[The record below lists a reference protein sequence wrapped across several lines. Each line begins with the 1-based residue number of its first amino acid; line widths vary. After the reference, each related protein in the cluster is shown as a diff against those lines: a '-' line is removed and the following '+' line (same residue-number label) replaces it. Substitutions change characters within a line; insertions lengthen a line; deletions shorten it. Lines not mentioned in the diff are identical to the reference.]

1 VSYERKLAPDQPAA
15 NDLKYRDAVKRYE
28 MSKLPPIYDEF
39 NQSAAIGYLPGDW
52 KCDTCGQW
60 YNASGQAIRD
70 PQTWSPEDAGES
82 WDEE

>member
-1 VSYERKLAPDQPAA
+1 MAA
-15 NDLKYRDAVKRYE
+15 TVKRTKE
-28 MSKLPPIYDEF
+28 WGGVFVEGQCPCGGEGSAFYDDL

-52 KCDTCGQW
+52 QCGKCGQW